1 MAFKPA
7 LQFLFYAIFTC
18 AYLAVCPVVGLY
30 IGDSIVINSTNSTNS
45 TSEYYTDGFTWNE
58 QSLECDSWY
67 NRELVAT
74 TEFDKWDSNAATTIM
89 ALLPTLMAFAPII
102 TANIGFLCHLS
113 TAQGFVAAAFTFGLP
128 VSQLDTWDKAR
139 IKVKELLGGL
149 PLCHENAS
157 TVLRPFSETVDILL
171 PQIKDTAL
179 LLKRPRYIWVQVLR
193 FVFGLI
199 QAILIWLLFFYVP
212 EIDTFNLI
220 WVCPGWGSLVFSAW
234 LGVTFIILGWLRA
247 RFERDSFE
255 GGEVIY
261 ISPSSDYYWRKFL
274 DPHPMIVIL
283 RPSNDASEKEPCWTN
298 YLYTKYFM
306 GMFQLF
312 WLCVL
317 SFILS
322 STIGGTLFRTLIMVV
337 AFIAIVGVS
346 RGLGILVCWLA
357 QRYLDLRV
365 IEYDNL
371 KEKKMVQRLLGGMTD
386 VLVDIRCVSYKK
398 HSWQESVEM
407 YQRGHQL
414 SCGNVIKAPNGIKQ
428 CPLHAKKTP
437 RRDTLIYWLMRM
449 MGAGLTS
456 GAALINIWTWT
467 VFYFYGDEQV
477 DLLLLQMAILAATFA
492 ASLHLGRTKRLLICN
507 CVERLP
513 SNKCQEP
520 CTDGEDYV

>member
-7 LQFLFYAIFTC
+7 LRFLFYAIFTC
-18 AYLAVCPVVGLY
+18 AYLAICPVVGLY
-30 IGDSIVINSTNSTNS
+30 SEEFIVHWVNTTNSTNS
-45 TSEYYTDGFTWNE
+45 TSEYYFEFSGNRSIWGLWGEKRWKCED
-58 QSLECDSWY
+58 QY
-67 NRELVAT
+67 NQNLVET
-74 TEFDKWDSNAATTIM
+74 TEFNKWGSNAATTII

-157 TVLRPFSETVDILL
+157 NVLRPFSETVDILL
-171 PQIKDTAL
+171 PQIKA
-179 LLKRPRYIWVQVLR
+179 KRPRYIWVQVLR

-199 QAILIWLLFFYVP
+199 QAVLIWLLFFFVP
-212 EIDTFNLI
+212 EIDTFNLV
-220 WVCPGWGSLVFSAW
+220 WVCPELGSLVFSVW

-261 ISPSSDYYWRKFL
+261 ISPSSDYYWRRFL

-322 STIGGTLFRTLIMVV
+322 STIGGTLFWTLIRVV
-337 AFIAIVGVS
+337 VFITIVSMS
-346 RGLGILVCWLA
+346 RGFGILVCWLA

-398 HSWQESVEM
+398 CTWQESVEM
-407 YQRGHQL
+407 YQRGYQL
-414 SCGNVIKAPNGIKQ
+414 SCGNVTKAPNGTKQ

-437 RRDTLIYWLMRM
+437 RRDALIYWLMRM
-449 MGAGLTS
+449 AGLGLTICWS
-456 GAALINIWTWT
+456 GDVPSWAVTYEILN
-467 VFYFYGDEQV
+467 
-477 DLLLLQMAILAATFA
+477 LQSLQIAIFTATFA
-492 ASLHLGRTKRLLICN
+492 CMCLGRTKRLLICN

-520 CTDGEDYV
+520 CTDGEDNV